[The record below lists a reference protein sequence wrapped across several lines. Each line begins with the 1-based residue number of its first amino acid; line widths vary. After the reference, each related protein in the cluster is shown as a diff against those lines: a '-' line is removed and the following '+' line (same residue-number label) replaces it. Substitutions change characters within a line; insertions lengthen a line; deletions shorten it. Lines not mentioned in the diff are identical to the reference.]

1 VNLTQ
6 FLLPHAL
13 SLRMMEVATGD
24 KDIDFV
30 VDNYEIPDAKF

>member
-1 VNLTQ
+1 
-6 FLLPHAL
+6 
-13 SLRMMEVATGD
+13 MMEVATGD